1 MNPQPADLIFLA
13 THNGTACGSTRLPEA
28 ELRRVLENPD
38 EPLWRYADR
47 PVKISH
53 ESLIVEAELRL
64 RDGSIHAA
72 YKRYR
77 PRSWWKALLGL
88 VGPNRA
94 LRDFRRAAAL
104 LARNVATAAP
114 LLACRPRG
122 WRRATSYLA
131 TEWIEGAENLHLY
144 GWRLALCPARQ
155 RLRSAARAAES
166 LGHLLGRM
174 HAAGI
179 AHRDLKAANLLVIE
193 RPQGVAAYLVDLGG
207 VRLAGR
213 LSPARRAADL
223 ARLAVGLTAHPW
235 VPRAAACRFLRA
247 YAAEF
252 PPGRIAWK
260 DVWRAVAARSRA
272 LVRRKR
278 RQGREVL

>member
-1 MNPQPADLIFLA
+1 VNPQFADFIHLKTA
-13 THNGTACGSTRLPEA
+13 GGTACGSPRLA
-28 ELRRVLENPD
+28 EGQLRRVLADPD
-38 EPLWRYADR
+38 DLLWRHADR

-53 ESLIVEAELRL
+53 ESLMVEAELRL
-64 RDGSIHAA
+64 RDGSVRAA

-77 PRSWWKALLGL
+77 PRNWWKALLGL
-88 VGPNRA
+88 IGPSRA
-94 LRDFRRAAAL
+94 FRDFRRAAAL
-104 LARNVATAAP
+104 LARNVGTAGP

-131 TEWIEGAENLHLY
+131 TEWIEGAENLHLW
-144 GWRLALCPARQ
+144 GWRLARCPARQ

-166 LGHLLGRM
+166 LGHLVGRM

-179 AHRDLKAANLLVIE
+179 AHRDLKAANLLVLE
-193 RPQGVAAYLVDLGG
+193 GPQDVAAYLVDLGG
-207 VRLAGR
+207 MRLAGR

-235 VPRAAACRFLRA
+235 VPRAVAYRFLRA

-272 LVRRKR
+272 LVRRKLR
-278 RQGREVL
+278 RGREVL

>member
-1 MNPQPADLIFLA
+1 MNPQFADFIHLKTA
-13 THNGTACGSTRLPEA
+13 GGTACGSPRLA
-28 ELRRVLENPD
+28 EGQLRRVLADPD
-38 EPLWRYADR
+38 DLLWRHADR

-53 ESLIVEAELRL
+53 ESLMVEAELRL
-64 RDGSIHAA
+64 RDGSVRAA

-77 PRSWWKALLGL
+77 PRNWWKALLGL
-88 VGPNRA
+88 IGPSRA
-94 LRDFRRAAAL
+94 FRDFRRAAAL
-104 LARNVATAAP
+104 LARNVGTAGP

-131 TEWIEGAENLHLY
+131 TEWIEGAENLHLW
-144 GWRLALCPARQ
+144 GWRLARCPARQ

-166 LGHLLGRM
+166 LGHLVGRM

-179 AHRDLKAANLLVIE
+179 AHRDLKAANLLVLE
-193 RPQGVAAYLVDLGG
+193 GPQDVAAYLVDLGG
-207 VRLAGR
+207 MRLAGR

-235 VPRAAACRFLRA
+235 VPRAVAYRFLRA

-272 LVRRKR
+272 LVRRKLR
-278 RQGREVL
+278 RGREVL